1 MTLPAVVPAVVPAIV
16 PALAAGVGVAVAVLL
31 GSRRRVRLA
40 RPGGEILSRAP
51 TDDVGMLRRLRIPL
65 SGLAFVGG
73 WAFVGGLLGVAAGL
87 AVATISW
94 RVLGRTES
102 PAVRRRRER
111 LARELPVGVQLLG
124 SCLAAGAAIG
134 PAFQVVADALPG
146 PLGDELRRLHHR
158 LELGVDPRV
167 VWRELGAHPQLAA
180 LGRTLGR
187 AHETGVSVATGIEA
201 LAGELRARARTQVE
215 ERARSV
221 DVRAAAPLGACFL
234 PAFLLLGVVPLVVGI
249 FSSMQLFR

>member
-1 MTLPAVVPAVVPAIV
+1 MTLPAVV
-16 PALAAGVGVAVAVLL
+16 AGGGVTVAVLL
-31 GSRRRVRLA
+31 AGHRRVRLRTPDDFGAPPA
-40 RPGGEILSRAP
+40 RS
-51 TDDVGMLRRLRIPL
+51 DDVGVLLRLRIPL
-65 SGLAFVGG
+65 CGLAFVGG
-73 WAFVGGLLGVAAGL
+73 WAFVGGPLGLVAGL
-87 AVATISW
+87 AAAAISW

-102 PAVRRRRER
+102 PAARRRRER
-111 LARELPVGVQLLG
+111 LAREQPVGVQLLA
-124 SCLAAGAAIG
+124 SCLAAGAAVG
-134 PAFQVVADALPG
+134 PALQVVADALPG

-167 VWRELGAHPQLAA
+167 VWRELGTHPQLGA

-187 AHETGVSVATGIEA
+187 AHESGASVAAGIEA
-201 LAGELRARARTQVE
+201 LAGELRARARSEVE

-249 FSSMQLFR
+249 FSSMRLFH

>member
-1 MTLPAVVPAVVPAIV
+1 MTLPALVS
-16 PALAAGVGVAVAVLL
+16 GGGVAVALL
-31 GSRRRVRLA
+31 LVGRRRVRL
-40 RPGGEILSRAP
+40 GTSDDESVSTAP
-51 TDDVGMLRRLRIPL
+51 TDEVGALLRLRIPL
-65 SGLAFVGG
+65 CGLAFVGG
-73 WAFVGGLLGVAAGL
+73 WAFVGGPLGVVAGL
-87 AVATISW
+87 VVAAISW

-111 LARELPVGVQLLG
+111 LARELSIGVQLLA
-124 SCLAAGAAIG
+124 SCLAAGAAVG
-134 PAFQVVADALPG
+134 PALQVVADALPG

-167 VWRELGAHPQLAA
+167 VWRELGTHPQLGA

-187 AHETGVSVATGIEA
+187 AHESGASVAAGIEA
-201 LAGELRARARTQVE
+201 LATELRARARSEVE

-249 FSSMQLFR
+249 FSSMQLFH